1 MSSVTSESVHLP
13 KNRAANEACG
23 LGPSGSVIE
32 TALPMQ
38 GAWVRSLVRELR
50 LPLPQG
56 TAKINRYS
64 KIALKKKR
72 VAVIVTKCAELF
84 QWVPAVA

>member
-1 MSSVTSESVHLP
+1 MNGVASSVTSESGHLP
-13 KNRAANEACG
+13 KNRTANEVCG
-23 LGPSGSVIE
+23 LGPSSSVVE

-50 LPLPQG
+50 SHLPQG

-64 KIALKKKR
+64 KIALKK
-72 VAVIVTKCAELF
+72 E
-84 QWVPAVA
+84 